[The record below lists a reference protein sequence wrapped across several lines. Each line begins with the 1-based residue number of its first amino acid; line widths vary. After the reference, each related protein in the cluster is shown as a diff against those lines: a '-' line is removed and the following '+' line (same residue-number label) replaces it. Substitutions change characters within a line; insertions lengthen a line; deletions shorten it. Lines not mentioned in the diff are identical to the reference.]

1 MPRAER
7 NPYLFKSVDRAL
19 ALLELVAHEREPRTA
34 RELAEISRIER
45 TTCYRLLSTLEH
57 RRFVERDPATQAY
70 SLGLAAT
77 GLANTAAHHGALVRR
92 ARPVLEE
99 VSNQTGQTVS
109 LGVSQQWSAVV
120 IDEVYPPNPIRL
132 ASYLNMPLPLHCTSN
147 GKVIL
152 ARLNQVELDAY
163 LARPL
168 EKATEH
174 TITSVRKLRQEV
186 ETVRERGFA
195 VAINE
200 LVEGISAVAVPIL
213 DARNEL
219 VGTLTIS
226 GLGYQLPPGRL
237 EELAKTLDR
246 AAHQIME
253 SAG

>member
-1 MPRAER
+1 VPRAER

-34 RELAEISRIER
+34 REIAEISGLER

-57 RRFVERDPATQAY
+57 RRFVERDPVTQAY

-92 ARPVLEE
+92 ARPVLEQLSKQ
-99 VSNQTGQTVS
+99 VGQTVS

-120 IDEVYPPNPIRL
+120 IDEVYPPNPIRV

-152 ARLNQVELDAY
+152 SRLNLVELDAY

-168 EKATEH
+168 EQTTEH
-174 TITSVRKLRQEV
+174 TVTDPRQLRDEV

-200 LVEGISAVAVPIL
+200 LVEGINAVSVPIL
-213 DARNEL
+213 DARTEL
-219 VGTLTIS
+219 VGTVTVS
-226 GLGYQLPPGRL
+226 GLGYQLPPERL
-237 EELAKTLDR
+237 EELAKTLER
-246 AAHQIME
+246 AAHQIIE
-253 SAG
+253 SGG